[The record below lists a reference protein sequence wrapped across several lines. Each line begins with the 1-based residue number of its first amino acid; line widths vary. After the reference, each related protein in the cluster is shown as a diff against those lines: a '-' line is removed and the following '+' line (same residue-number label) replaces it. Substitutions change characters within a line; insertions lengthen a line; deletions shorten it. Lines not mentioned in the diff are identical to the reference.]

1 MSHVNARRKRQ
12 QGTEKIFEIA
22 FPAAR
27 MGAGFHRVQGPARRE
42 QGGGQPVPRVGTWVH
57 GVAGKGG
64 QVSRLLCQAH
74 CPCPCPSFPPT
85 FSSPGEGK
93 KGLMQME
100 KKQKCNGLLRVLGL
114 LQQEERFAG
123 GGAGS
128 AHLRLLRRVSGLA
141 PLLRHL
147 WVPGT
152 LPGAA
157 KRSRFNG

>member
-12 QGTEKIFEIA
+12 QGTEEIFEIA

-64 QVSRLLCQAH
+64 QVSRLLQLVCQAH

-100 KKQKCNGLLRVLGL
+100 KKQKCNGLFKGVGASS
-114 LQQEERFAG
+114 AG
-123 GGAGS
+123 GKVCRWRSWERSPEAPQKGERAGS
-128 AHLRLLRRVSGLA
+128 SPSP
-141 PLLRHL
+141 PLGSWHS
-147 WVPGT
+147 
-152 LPGAA
+152 A
-157 KRSRFNG
+157 RSS

>member
-12 QGTEKIFEIA
+12 QGTEEIFEIA

-27 MGAGFHRVQGPARRE
+27 MGAGFHRVQGLARRE

-64 QVSRLLCQAH
+64 QVSRLLQLMCQAH

-100 KKQKCNGLLRVLGL
+100 KKA
-114 LQQEERFAG
+114 EM
-123 GGAGS
+123 
-128 AHLRLLRRVSGLA
+128 
-141 PLLRHL
+141 
-147 WVPGT
+147 
-152 LPGAA
+152 
-157 KRSRFNG
+157 